1 MNNQGYSYN
10 YNAQDTGYGM
20 SLSYGQYLSR
30 TFRWMAIGLMLT
42 FAVACTVAYT
52 NLIYMV
58 YTLYLPLTLVEL
70 AMVFVLSA
78 RVNNLQVNTARMLFL
93 GYSALNGLVMSIY
106 FVMFDASTLV
116 MAFLASALYFGI
128 MAVYGA
134 KTSHD
139 MMGWGKM
146 LTAGLISMLL
156 CSFVG
161 MLFGMGFM
169 TSMLYSALGL
179 GLFMLITARDVQM
192 LQHSYQWFSNDAATL
207 EKSAIYG
214 ALSLY
219 LDFINIFL
227 YVVRIVARNRSND

>member
-10 YNAQDTGYGM
+10 YNAQNTNYGM
-20 SLSYGQYLSR
+20 SLSYDQYLSR
-30 TFRWMAIGLMLT
+30 TFRWMTVGLLMT
-42 FAVACTVAYT
+42 FAVAYTVAYT

-58 YTLYLPLTLVEL
+58 HSLYLPLTLVEF

-78 RVNNLQVNTARMLFL
+78 RVNSLKVNTARMLFL
-93 GYSALNGLVMSIY
+93 GYSALNGLVLSIY
-106 FVMFDASTLV
+106 FVMFDMSTMV
-116 MAFLASALYFGI
+116 MAFLAAALYFGI

-134 KTSHD
+134 KTSRD
-139 MMGWGKM
+139 LMGWGTM
-146 LTAGLISMLL
+146 LTAGLVAMLV

-161 MLFGMGFM
+161 LLFGMSFM
-169 TSMLYSALGL
+169 TSMLYSAVGL

-192 LQHSYQWFSNDAATL
+192 LQHSYQWFSGDAATL
-207 EKSAIYG
+207 EKSAIFG

-227 YVVRIVARNRSND
+227 YVVRMFASSRDD